1 MTFSIGDLS
10 RQTGVKVTTIRYYEQ
25 EGLISAPIRTDGNQR
40 RFGEKDLKRLRF
52 IKHGRDLGLPMS
64 AIRELLD
71 LSGHPDQPC
80 DQADRIARDQ
90 LLSVRDRISQLRR
103 LEAELER
110 IANSCSGDH
119 TIADCDVLKA
129 FGDHGQCEG
138 EH

>member
-25 EGLISAPIRTDGNQR
+25 EGLISAPLRTDGNQR

-80 DQADRIARDQ
+80 DQANRIARDQ
-90 LLSVRDRISQLRR
+90 LLSVRARISRLRG

-119 TIADCDVLKA
+119 TVADCDVLKA
-129 FGDHGQCEG
+129 FGDHGQCQG

>member
-25 EGLISAPIRTDGNQR
+25 EGLISAPLRTDGNQR

-129 FGDHGQCEG
+129 FGDHDQCKG